1 MATHFILKMLPS
13 LEKIAPGWNPNHV
26 DQLHVLMDTQDGNS
40 LKCFDQLNQFAFNI
54 RIDLD
59 ICN

>member
-1 MATHFILKMLPS
+1 
-13 LEKIAPGWNPNHV
+13 V